1 MRPTQAPSSNQQ
13 QAAEYELYKRI
24 KLLGEGAFG
33 KAYLVEDLRTHELLV
48 QKQMDMKAMSSEE
61 KRETQKEA
69 RILQQLN
76 HPNIVKFKDVYT
88 TKKGKLCIIMEY
100 ADGGDLAKVV
110 KDARGKFL
118 QEKQILDWFTQ
129 ICLAM
134 KHVHDRKIIHRDL
147 KGQNI
152 FLTRNHIVK
161 LGDFGIARVLSKTVE
176 KAKTMVGTPYYLS
189 PEIIESKPY
198 SFKTDIWSLGVILY
212 ELCALKPPFNAD
224 SLHFLALKIV
234 KGQYSPIPNHFSKE
248 MKNLISNLLQV
259 DAIRRPSINDIMKM
273 PIIQERVKNFLSE
286 TIRQVEFSHTILHNK
301 IIDAKVNL
309 ADIKVVNQEQ
319 PCPPH
324 LIQQYVNK
332 DQNQQPK
339 AQNPPAQQPAQ
350 QYQQAPQPQKG
361 ANFHF
366 QNKPQQNPVQN
377 YANNYRPQSARN
389 DQAQNNNIQQQVA
402 QDLERKKEIERL
414 RLEKERL
421 ELEKKKEIERIRQE
435 KEKLAYQKLEQER
448 EARQKRM
455 KEQELKEKQREERER
470 ELQKIALENKQRQQ
484 QFNQIN
490 QKREEAQAGGMAVF
504 ANPNFKP
511 PNKQHVV
518 PVKNIQ
524 LPASKPAFNP
534 PKSGGEK
541 RNSSKP
547 AVARS
552 GSSQNQQNVSDKKV
566 IQQKKE
572 EETKQKIMEQ
582 RIQRQKSEK
591 EKKDYEMKLQKEKEE
606 EFLRKK
612 EDKQKKIDDQREQM
626 QKDRKKWQKGGE
638 KQIEFVENKIG
649 GSTPSSNNQLE
660 KESDQDNASNEQLEK
675 KKAPHKK
682 WSVPQKVNNK
692 KDDWDIQI
700 FESKKKPLTN
710 QKSEEKLDEYNSD
723 EDKIDQKFQKKQ
735 SKTEKDLDEYNSDS
749 DDLNN
754 RKADITAQEIP
765 EDIEENISK
774 LPEIVKEETYL
785 QNGDNTEFNIDSEG
799 DPNQRL
805 EYIQQLQ
812 EIVGNAADNADK
824 LQIDEKFARNDFFDF
839 TKTQKTKKFNQ
850 ANKSKESLT
859 TQEEEDVNLNIR
871 DDDSDEPEGLQN
883 TGNFMEDFPE
893 PPKLKPKQIGQD
905 EQESINI
912 IANGHEALEHLYIQL
927 EDELKDKFT
936 QAYKTMNEELKNLDY
951 SLDLLEKKYSDN
963 RYSQLL
969 DFLTKDQIDKY
980 LRLIITLVCCEQTL
994 QQQYNSNS

>member
-1 MRPTQAPSSNQQ
+1 MRPTQAPSANQQ

-48 QKQMDMKAMSSEE
+48 QKQMDMKAMSTEE

-110 KDARGKFL
+110 KDARGKYL

-234 KGQYSPIPNHFSKE
+234 KGQYSPIPTHFSKE
-248 MKNLISNLLQV
+248 MKNLVSNLLQV

-309 ADIKVVNQEQ
+309 ADIKMVNQEQ

-324 LIQQYVNK
+324 LIQQYMNKDQK
-332 DQNQQPK
+332 DQNQQQKP
-339 AQNPPAQQPAQ
+339 QNPPPQQPPQ
-350 QYQQAPQPQKG
+350 QQQQAPQPQKG
-361 ANFHF
+361 ANFHY
-366 QNKPQQNPVQN
+366 KPQQNPVQN

-389 DQAQNNNIQQQVA
+389 DQVQNNNIQQQVA
-402 QDLERKKEIERL
+402 QDLERKKEMERL
-414 RLEKERL
+414 KLERDRL
-421 ELEKKKEIERIRQE
+421 ELEKKKEQERIRQE
-435 KEKLAYQKLEQER
+435 KEKLAYQKLEQEK
-448 EARQKRM
+448 EARYKRQ

-470 ELQKIALENKQRQQ
+470 ELQKIAFENKQRQLQ
-484 QFNQIN
+484 LNQIN
-490 QKREEAQAGGMAVF
+490 QKREEVQAGGMAVF

-511 PNKQHVV
+511 NKQPVV

-524 LPASKPAFNP
+524 LPASKPSYNP

-541 RNSSKP
+541 RNNSKP

-552 GSSQNQQNVSDKKV
+552 GSSHNQQNVSDKKV
-566 IQQKKE
+566 IQQKKDE
-572 EETKQKIMEQ
+572 EAKQKIMEQ

-606 EFLRKK
+606 ELLKKK
-612 EDKQKKIDDQREQM
+612 EDKQKKIDEQREQM
-626 QKDRKKWQKGGE
+626 IKDRRKWQKGGE

-660 KESDQDNASNEQLEK
+660 KESDQDNTSNEQLEK
-675 KKAPHKK
+675 KQKVPVKK

-700 FESKKKPLTN
+700 FESKKKPTQAK
-710 QKSEEKLDEYNSD
+710 QKSEDKLDEYNSD
-723 EDKIDQKFQKKQ
+723 EENKQDKKLQKKQ

-765 EDIEENISK
+765 EDIEENVSK
-774 LPEIVKEETYL
+774 LPEIVREETYL
-785 QNGDNTEFNIDSEG
+785 QNEDNTEFNIVSEA
-799 DPNQRL
+799 DPKQCL
-805 EYIQQLQ
+805 ELMQQLQ
-812 EIVGNAADNADK
+812 EIVENADK

-850 ANKSKESLT
+850 PNKSKESLT
-859 TQEEEDVNLNIR
+859 TQEEEDEQEVIR
-871 DDDSDEPEGLQN
+871 DDDSDEPERLQN
-883 TGNFMEDFPE
+883 TGKFLDDFPE
-893 PPKLKPKQIGQD
+893 PPKLQPKQIAQD

-912 IANGHEALEHLYIQL
+912 IGNGHEKLEHLYIEL
-927 EDELKDKFT
+927 EEKLSDNFT
-936 QAYKTMNEELKNLDY
+936 KAYKIMSEELKKLDY
-951 SLDLLEKKYSDN
+951 NLDLLEKKYGDN

-969 DFLTKDQIDKY
+969 DFLSKDQIDKY
-980 LRLIITLVCCEQTL
+980 LRIIITLVCLEQQL
-994 QQQYNSNS
+994 YNSN